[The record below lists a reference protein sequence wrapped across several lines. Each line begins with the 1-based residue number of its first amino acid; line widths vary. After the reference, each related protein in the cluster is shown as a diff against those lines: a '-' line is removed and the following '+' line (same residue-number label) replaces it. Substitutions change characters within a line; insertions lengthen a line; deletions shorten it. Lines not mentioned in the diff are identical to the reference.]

1 MKRKKTGKNTLT
13 LEKNR
18 ASTSIAESEMYISI
32 PITEYHYCMMIYYN
46 TKIIMSTTRCGRA
59 DSRSVMKEDTEKVRG
74 SNIQLSTYD
83 QKGILTDQPYQS
95 WKRHRVCRKSVSN
108 GSCAT

>member
-1 MKRKKTGKNTLT
+1 MKRKKTGKNTLE

-18 ASTSIAESEMYISI
+18 ASTSIADVYTNYQYYI
-32 PITEYHYCMMIYYN
+32 MIYYN
-46 TKIIMSTTRCGRA
+46 TNIILNATRCGRA

-95 WKRHRVCRKSVSN
+95 WKRHRVCRKSVSD